1 MKPIASNST
10 VTMKTDLIEDVD
22 YQVNLWASKYE
33 DNGPVPLDDKE
44 QIAFFNLMKACINN
58 NITLSMQIRERVGSD
73 PKAFPTKGY
82 IKLFPND
89 GE

>member
-10 VTMKTDLIEDVD
+10 VTMKTDLIEGVD
-22 YQVNLWASKYE
+22 YQVSLFASKFE
-33 DNGPVPLDDKE
+33 DRQPVPLDEKV
-44 QIAFFNLMKACINN
+44 QHAFFNLMKACRNN

-73 PKAFPTKGY
+73 PKAFPVKTY
-82 IKLFPND
+82 INLFPND